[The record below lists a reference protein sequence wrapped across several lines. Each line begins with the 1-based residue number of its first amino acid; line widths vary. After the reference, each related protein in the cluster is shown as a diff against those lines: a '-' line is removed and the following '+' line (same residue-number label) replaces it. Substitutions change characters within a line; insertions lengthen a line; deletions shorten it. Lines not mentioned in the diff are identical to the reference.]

1 MNQILKI
8 TLSIAIATNLLAI
21 EVDEKRDRI
30 HSVRKVVD
38 SVGKLEKKDV
48 SVVENFKTMFSDG
61 KVSGQVRAIY
71 AGYDQKEIGSK
82 ETYATAVG
90 GILKYE
96 LAEYNGFNAGV
107 AFYTSHDIGA
117 LSGSAD
123 EQNPELSSSTG
134 SYTVMSEAYINY
146 RYEDLNLRAGRQTLD
161 TPLADSDDIR
171 MIQNT
176 FEAYVA
182 TYNLDGAEFMAG
194 NIQSWQGYDAGLN
207 DSWIG
212 VGESGANFAGVAYH
226 DGLEFNAWY
235 YNITQTTN
243 AIYLDAGLEY
253 EIDENMMIHT
263 VVQYLNETELDSSG
277 YAANIYGALFEY
289 VIHDIGFNI
298 AFDKALKQKGATS
311 FSGTGGGSMFTSMD
325 TMIIDEI
332 AEDRD
337 ALAIVAGISYSINDF
352 GFLYA
357 YGDFKGDKNSL
368 GVKAHIVEQDIG
380 FEYNVNNEFVVAA
393 IYVLEEDRESS
404 IKTQNDWNRA
414 QVMVKYDF

>member
-1 MNQILKI
+1 MSKILNI
-8 TLSIAIATNLLAI
+8 TLSTCIAVNLLAVEI
-21 EVDEKRDRI
+21 DEKRDRI
-30 HSVRKVVD
+30 HSVRKAVD

-48 SVVENFKTMFSDG
+48 SVVDNFRKMFSDG
-61 KVSGQVRAIY
+61 KVSGQVRTIY
-71 AGYDQKEIGSK
+71 AGYDQKDIAVK
-82 ETYATAVG
+82 DTYATAIG

-117 LSGSAD
+117 LTGSAD
-123 EQNPELSSSTG
+123 EQNPELSSSAG
-134 SYTVMSEAYINY
+134 SYTDMSEAYINY
-146 RYEDLNLRAGRQTLD
+146 RYEDLNFRAGRQTLD

-182 TYNLDGAEFMAG
+182 TYNFNGADFIAG
-194 NIQSWQGYDAGLN
+194 NIQSWQGIDAGLD

-212 VGESGANFAGVAYH
+212 VGENGVNFGGVTYH

-235 YNITQTTN
+235 YNITEITN
-243 AIYLDAGLEY
+243 AIYLDLGLEY
-253 EIDENMMIHT
+253 KIDDNMMIHT
-263 VVQYLNETELDSSG
+263 VVQYLNETELERSG
-277 YAANIYGALFEY
+277 YSANIYGALFEY
-289 VIHDIGFNI
+289 VIHNIGFNI
-298 AFDKALKQKGATS
+298 AFDKALKQKGASS

-337 ALAIVAGISYSINDF
+337 ALAVVAGISYSINDF

-357 YGDFKGDKNSL
+357 YGDFKGDENSL
-368 GVKAHIVEQDIG
+368 GIKAHIVEQDIG
-380 FEYNVNNEFVVAA
+380 FEYNVNDEFVVAA
-393 IYVLEEDRESS
+393 IYVIEEDKESAV
-404 IKTQNDWNRA
+404 KTQNDWNRA